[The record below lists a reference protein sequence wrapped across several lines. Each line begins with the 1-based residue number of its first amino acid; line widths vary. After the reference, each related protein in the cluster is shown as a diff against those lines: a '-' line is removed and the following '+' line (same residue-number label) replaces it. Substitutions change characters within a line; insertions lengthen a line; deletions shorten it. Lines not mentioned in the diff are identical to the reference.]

1 MDERCPLP
9 ALQILQRPPYVPEPC
24 LIEEIE
30 VAVRPTRVN
39 QAGSRIDKELK
50 VGGLILSGS
59 AISTRGHASHYISG
73 RFASRDLTCLQMR
86 SQLFLSI
93 ENAPLDR
100 SDGDVFRSRDLVI
113 FPLLDKAQGQS
124 LALA

>member
-1 MDERCPLP
+1 MDEFCPVP
-9 ALQILQRPPYVPEPC
+9 SLQILQRLSYVPQPC

-30 VAVRPTRVN
+30 VPIRPASVN
-39 QAGSRIDKELK
+39 QARSRVDKELK
-50 VGGLILSGS
+50 VGGLTLSDS

-73 RFASRDLTCLQMR
+73 RFASRDLMCLQMR
-86 SQLFLSI
+86 SQLFLSV